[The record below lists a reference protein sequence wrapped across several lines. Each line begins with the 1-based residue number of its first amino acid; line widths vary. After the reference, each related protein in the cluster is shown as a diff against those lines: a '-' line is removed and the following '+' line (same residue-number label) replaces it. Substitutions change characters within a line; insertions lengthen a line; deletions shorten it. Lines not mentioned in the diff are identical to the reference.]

1 MKMKA
6 TSVLRRLRAR
16 NTLFCAL
23 AVAAVGGASEARAQ
37 QNFLRN
43 LTNALHITTD
53 TDEGPDFV
61 RESRPDIKS
70 LEFQPLTGA
79 DKPRAAVKTPAE
91 LEADKA
97 ALVAE
102 REKAD
107 ARRKRLQAEQVA
119 PVAPNHVA
127 PIKDE

>member
-1 MKMKA
+1 M
-6 TSVLRRLRAR
+6 
-16 NTLFCAL
+16 L
-23 AVAAVGGASEARAQ
+23 AYGLAAAAFVGGTDARAQ
-37 QNFLRN
+37 QNPLRS
-43 LTNALHITTD
+43 LTDALHLTTEAQ
-53 TDEGPDFV
+53 EGPDFV
-61 RESRPDIKS
+61 RESRPDIKTM
-70 LEFQPLTGA
+70 EFLPLTGV
-79 DKPRAAVKTPAE
+79 DKPRAPVKTPAE

-107 ARRKRLQAEQVA
+107 ARRKKLQAEQVA